1 MDNQEQAMD
10 ETRLKARGDAS
21 STFFFSKQAP
31 FSLQG
36 RMLMAGDWLEVSVFG
51 QWIAGRVEVDAG
63 GWYLQTLDQVG
74 IRLSNGLRAR
84 LMVNPH
90 VSASAFL
97 QPPASCREL
106 LGETNAL
113 P

>member
-1 MDNQEQAMD
+1 MQEQTME
-10 ETRLKARGDAS
+10 ETRLKAQGDAS
-21 STFFFSKQAP
+21 STFLFSKKTR

-36 RMLMAGDWLEVSVFG
+36 HMLMAGDWLELYVFG
-51 QWIAGRVEVDAG
+51 QWIPGRVEVDAG

-90 VSASAFL
+90 FSAPGFL
-97 QPPASCREL
+97 QGTAGRDERF
-106 LGETNAL
+106 AL
-113 P
+113 D

>member
-10 ETRLKARGDAS
+10 ETRLKAQGDAS
-21 STFFFSKQAP
+21 PTFFFSKQAP

-36 RMLMAGDWLEVSVFG
+36 RMLMAGDWLELCVFG
-51 QWIAGRVEVDAG
+51 HWIPGRVGVDAS

-84 LMVNPH
+84 LMVNPLS
-90 VSASAFL
+90 SASEIL
-97 QPPASCREL
+97 QHPASCRDERF
-106 LGETNAL
+106 AL
-113 P
+113 D